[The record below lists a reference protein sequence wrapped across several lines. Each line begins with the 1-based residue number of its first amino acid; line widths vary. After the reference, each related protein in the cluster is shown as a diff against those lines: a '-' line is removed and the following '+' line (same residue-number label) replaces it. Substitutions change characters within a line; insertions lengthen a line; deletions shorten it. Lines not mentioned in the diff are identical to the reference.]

1 MTENFGP
8 GVTTLKLRG
17 ITLKQY
23 SDKEF
28 TFEITPAELI
38 PVLKTLENKKG
49 LVKGRISPIQN
60 PSEHI
65 SHLAFAV
72 LPVKSIEE
80 SLNDNNG

>member
-1 MTENFGP
+1 MAEQFGS

-38 PVLKTLENKKG
+38 PVLRTLENRKG
-49 LVKGRISPIQN
+49 LVKGRISPIQF
-60 PSEHI
+60 PTEHI
-65 SHLAFAV
+65 THLAFAV
-72 LPVKSIEE
+72 LPTKNIEE
-80 SLNDNNG
+80 QLNEEHE